1 VKALVTG
8 GGGFLGSRLALA
20 LVARGDS
27 VASYSRG
34 TYPELEAKGVRCI
47 QGDLGDRDAVRRAIR
62 GSDVV
67 FHVAAKA
74 GIFGDPKEFWRTN
87 VEGTRHVLAACLAA
101 KVKRLVFTSSP
112 SVCFDGKDHVK
123 ASNDLPHARSFLAAY
138 PRTKA
143 QAERIVLLAN
153 GSDGLATCA
162 LRPHLIVGP
171 GDPHLLPRLVARARE
186 GKLAIVG
193 DGKNEVS
200 LTGIENAVEAH
211 LCAADRLAQG
221 APHAGKPYFV
231 AQKEPVVL
239 WSWIGDL
246 LERLGVPRPKRRVPL
261 SAAYAAGALLE
272 GWWHIRRLE
281 GEPPMTRFL
290 ALELARSHSY
300 DLGPAER
307 DFGYAE
313 RMSMRDVTAGLTSP
327 AVPRP

>member
-27 VASYSRG
+27 VASYSRSV
-34 TYPELEAKGVRCI
+34 YPELEAKGIRCV
-47 QGDLGDRDAVRRAIR
+47 QGDLADRDALRRAIR

-74 GIFGDPKEFWRTN
+74 GIFGDAREFWRTN
-87 VEGTRHVLAACLAA
+87 VEGTRNVLAACLAA
-101 KVKRLVFTSSP
+101 KVPRLVFTSSP
-112 SVCFDGKDHVK
+112 SVCFDGKDHLN
-123 ASNDLPHARSFLAAY
+123 AGNDLPHARTFLAAY

-143 QAERIVLLAN
+143 QAERIVLGAN
-153 GSDGLATCA
+153 GSDGVATCA

-171 GDPHLLPRLVARARE
+171 GDPHLLPRLVARARA

-193 DGKNEVS
+193 DGRNEVS
-200 LTGIENAVEAH
+200 LTGIENAVAAH
-211 LCAADRLAQG
+211 LAAADRLDPRAR
-221 APHAGKPYFV
+221 HAGKAYFV
-231 AQKEPVVL
+231 AQKDPVVL
-239 WSWIGDL
+239 WSWIGDV

-261 SAAYAAGALLE
+261 PAAYAAGALLE
-272 GWWHIRRLE
+272 AWWRMRGLA

-300 DLGPAER
+300 DMGPAER
-307 DFGYAE
+307 DFGYRE
-313 RMSMRDVTAGLTSP
+313 QVSMRDVTQRLAES
-327 AVPRP
+327 A

>member
-1 VKALVTG
+1 
-8 GGGFLGSRLALA
+8 
-20 LVARGDS
+20 
-27 VASYSRG
+27 
-34 TYPELEAKGVRCI
+34 
-47 QGDLGDRDAVRRAIR
+47 VRRAIR

-74 GIFGDPKEFWRTN
+74 GIFGDPREFWKTN
-87 VEGTRHVLAACLAA
+87 VEGTRHVLAGCLAA
-101 KVKRLVFTSSP
+101 KVKRLVLTSSP

-123 ASNDLPHARSFLAAY
+123 ASNDLPHASKFLAEY

-153 GSDGLATCA
+153 GSEGLATCA

-171 GDPHLLPRLVARARE
+171 GDPHLFPRLVARARA

-193 DGKNEVS
+193 DGRNEVS

-211 LCAADRLAQG
+211 LCAADRLAPD
-221 APHAGKPYFV
+221 APHAGKAYFV

-239 WSWIGDL
+239 WSWIGDV
-246 LERLGVPRPKRRVPL
+246 LERLGVPRPTRRVPL
-261 SAAYAAGALLE
+261 AAAYAAGAVLE
-272 GWWHIRRLE
+272 AWWRMRGLE
-281 GEPPMTRFL
+281 TEPPMTRFL

-313 RMSMRDVTAGLTSP
+313 RTTMPEVTDRIVEATRGDSTAARPAPSGPSP
-327 AVPRP
+327 ARA